1 MNELSHTHF
10 NVRVFDWGFIFCVDR
25 ANLTDISVL
34 FSVPSFLCLSVSSN
48 PLPTDHLKNHLME
61 AKLYWK
67 EAGEAC
73 YGTGTG
79 SDVMAAR
86 FGHAVSC

>member
-1 MNELSHTHF
+1 
-10 NVRVFDWGFIFCVDR
+10 
-25 ANLTDISVL
+25 
-34 FSVPSFLCLSVSSN
+34 
-48 PLPTDHLKNHLME
+48 ME

-73 YGTGTG
+73 YATG

-86 FGHAVSC
+86 FGHAVSLVEKCAAWEI